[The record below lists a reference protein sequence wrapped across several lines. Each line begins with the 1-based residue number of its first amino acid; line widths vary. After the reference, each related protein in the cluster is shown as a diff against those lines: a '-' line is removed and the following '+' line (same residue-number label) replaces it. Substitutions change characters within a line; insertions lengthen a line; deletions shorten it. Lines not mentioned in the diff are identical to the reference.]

1 MVRFYKTSGSDSWR
15 IRNGYFCVGNYLPV
29 NASHEPVFLGDIVGD
44 LKSLTERE
52 LKEKFQE
59 IHFETYRPTALG
71 VFRILS
77 EINEGDFIVA
87 TLPGRKIRI
96 YRVKSSDIVY
106 RRLAKDLEE
115 AKRMLERREPWEEFC
130 IQIEPVKEAVVDDI
144 LYSKLTPRMT
154 ISRIRD
160 ESVKNAILRII
171 MPEDHK

>member
-1 MVRFYKTSGSDSWR
+1 M
-15 IRNGYFCVGNYLPV
+15 
-29 NASHEPVFLGDIVGD
+29 
-44 LKSLTERE
+44 
-52 LKEKFQE
+52 
-59 IHFETYRPTALG
+59 
-71 VFRILS
+71 FRILS